1 MPVTL
6 ANIGIQS
13 VDITLAESVEV
24 STKLETKPLLDKDGK
39 FADGAAFDPTS
50 DFSLKGRGDLPAG
63 LAVGSDGGGDIG
75 DLFAGGVTIVSSVK
89 EMEKNDD
96 WNSWE
101 CSGQN
106 FPNAS

>member
-6 ANIGIQS
+6 TKIGIQS
-13 VDITLAESVEV
+13 IGLTLAESVEV
-24 STKLETKPLLDKDGK
+24 SAKVETKPLLDKDGK

-63 LAVGSDGGGDIG
+63 LAVGTDGGSDVE
-75 DLFAGGVTIVSSVK
+75 DLFAGGVTIISSVK
-89 EMEKNDD
+89 EQEKNDD

>member
-6 ANIGIQS
+6 TKIGIQS

-24 STKLETKPLLDKDGK
+24 SAKVETKPLLDKDGR

-63 LAVGSDGGGDIG
+63 IAVGTGGGVEVDG
-75 DLFAGGVTIVSSVK
+75 LFPGGVTIVASVK
-89 EMEKNDD
+89 EMDKNDD
-96 WNSWE
+96 WNAWE

>member
-6 ANIGIQS
+6 AHIGIQS

-24 STKLETKPLLDKDGK
+24 SAKVEAKPLLDKDGR

-63 LAVGSDGGGDIG
+63 LAVGTDGGSNVDGPS
-75 DLFAGGVTIVSSVK
+75 AR
-89 EMEKNDD
+89 
-96 WNSWE
+96 
-101 CSGQN
+101 
-106 FPNAS
+106 